1 VESGDWE
8 LNKITQSVGEE
19 DHGNCCPYK
28 FSQISYTIEIT
39 RRFKYHMFYLVAPCA
54 LLAGLGLFGF
64 FIPTES
70 GERVGFVT
78 TVLLGMMVF
87 LLIVPESLP
96 ESSRS
101 IPILG
106 VLMMST
112 MIEIAFMLLATIF
125 IIKIFYST
133 SRAPSF
139 LRKKFGNSRNG
150 GIRVGQAPGALDFVS
165 INLQSLND
173 GSRPVSREFL
183 VDKYEGV
190 DNEAAWQG
198 FSRLC
203 DKIMFLVFLIT
214 TVIMFLVILLSR

>member
-1 VESGDWE
+1 
-8 LNKITQSVGEE
+8 
-19 DHGNCCPYK
+19 
-28 FSQISYTIEIT
+28 
-39 RRFKYHMFYLVAPCA
+39 MFYLVAPCA

-70 GERVGFVT
+70 GERIGFVT

-112 MIEIAFMLLATIF
+112 MIVIAFMLLATIF

-133 SRAPSF
+133 RRAPAF
-139 LRKKFGNSRNG
+139 LRKHFGNSENG
-150 GIRVGQAPGALDFVS
+150 KTRVGQVPGTLDVVN
-165 INLQSLND
+165 INLQALNV
-173 GSRPVSREFL
+173 GSRPVSRE
-183 VDKYEGV
+183 VIVEKDDNA

-203 DKIMFLVFLIT
+203 DKIMFVVFLIT
-214 TVIMFLVILLSR
+214 TVVMFVVILFKRET